1 MKRKPIGKA
10 NLLKLNIETEKKN
23 IKRLEENLESLQ
35 AALKVQEAKD
45 KQKRELVKAE
55 NRARYRAKKIVKDY
69 PQYEFSIER
78 CSDTGTYWVCMG
90 QELEDLA
97 SKKDHEV
104 SHEHWADDWEGVCD
118 RLEHQL
124 EFCKENFTA

>member
-1 MKRKPIGKA
+1 MKRKPVGKS
-10 NLLKLNIETEKKN
+10 NILKLNIEKEKEN
-23 IKRLEENLESLQ
+23 IKLLEKNLEDLK
-35 AALKVQEAKD
+35 AALKEEEAKD

-78 CSDTGTYWVCMG
+78 CSDTGAYWVYMG

-104 SHEHWADDWEGVCD
+104 SREHWADDWEGVCE
-118 RLEHQL
+118 RLEYQI
-124 EFCKENFTA
+124 EFCQANFTA